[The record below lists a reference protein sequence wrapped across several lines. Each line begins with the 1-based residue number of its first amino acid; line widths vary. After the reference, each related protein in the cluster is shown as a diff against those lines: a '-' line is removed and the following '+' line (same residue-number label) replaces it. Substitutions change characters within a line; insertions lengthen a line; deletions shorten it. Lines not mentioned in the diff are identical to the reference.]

1 MTSNMLLRL
10 LNSNQ
15 VQIPASIS
23 YSPSSK
29 FHKDREVDPVLDF
42 LQIWRKARHK
52 CSRRSANIFDD
63 GSSGTGRCNSSGS
76 REVRHIR
83 RAVIELPAECN
94 VLAGHVV
101 KRAGSVPGLER
112 VSRIFGEVRRARGR
126 CRAIDRGQQH
136 QIASRIIDFAAAQR
150 QTVAVMVKP
159 ETVVEHEAQEILF
172 RALGGVAVA
181 AY

>member
-1 MTSNMLLRL
+1 MTSNILHRL

-29 FHKDREVDPVLDF
+29 LHKDREVDPVLDF

-76 REVRHIR
+76 REVRHVG
-83 RAVIELPAECN
+83 RAVIELPTKSN
-94 VLAGHVV
+94 VLAGHVIEGP
-101 KRAGSVPGLER
+101 RGIPSFEL
-112 VSRIFGEVRRARGR
+112 VSRILRE
-126 CRAIDRGQQH
+126 
-136 QIASRIIDFAAAQR
+136 
-150 QTVAVMVKP
+150 
-159 ETVVEHEAQEILF
+159 
-172 RALGGVAVA
+172 
-181 AY
+181 